1 VIHHDPNLHGQVRHL
16 FLRILVTIL
25 VAETAVMFLLPVIL
39 PAGVN
44 PWAEAVI
51 DALLLAFLCAPV
63 LWLTVFCPLR
73 EYAQFEKKKAN
84 AIVHTAVNP
93 IITISDRG
101 IIRSFNPAAEQL
113 FGYSEADVLERNV
126 NLLMPSP
133 FREEHGSYL
142 ERYLKTGMR
151 TIIGIGR
158 EVVGQK
164 KDTTTFPLFLSVSQ
178 VVNDNDNGILF
189 TGIIRDLTEQK
200 AQEAKLNQAR
210 LDAEAANQAK
220 SEFLANM
227 SHEIRTPM
235 TAILGFTDIL
245 LTNVVDQENVDCAKT
260 IKRNGECL
268 IALINDILDLSKIE
282 TGRYAVEST
291 ECSVHQVVAD
301 VASLM
306 RVRAASKGLPLRVR
320 FDGALPESICS
331 DPARLRQVLINIVGN
346 AIKFTETGSVEI
358 VTRLLNEV
366 GEEPKLQFDVIDTG
380 IGVPDDQ
387 IKSLFLPFTQA
398 DTSSTRQFGG
408 TGLGLSISKR
418 LVELLG
424 GEFSVSSTM
433 GKGSTFSVTASTGP
447 LDGVRMIEN
456 AAEAVLE
463 AVTAAHKIESPLA
476 DQRILL
482 AEDGPDNQRLISY
495 ILKKAGADVT
505 LADNGQIAVELANA
519 AISEGCPYKVI
530 LMDMQMPVLDGYAA
544 VRELRDGGYTRP
556 IIALTAHAMSD
567 DRQKCLDAGC
577 DDYTTKPVDRKK
589 LISMV
594 ANYGCRTVV
603 AAETSA
609 VHQTAGAGHFR
620 PDLN

>member
-1 VIHHDPNLHGQVRHL
+1 M
-16 FLRILVTIL
+16 TIL
-25 VAETAVMFLLPVIL
+25 VAETAVMFLLPIIL
-39 PAGVN
+39 PAGISKWV
-44 PWAEAVI
+44 EAVI
-51 DALLLAFLCAPV
+51 DALLLAFACAPV
-63 LWLTVFCPLR
+63 LWLTVFRPLR
-73 EYAQFEKKKAN
+73 EYAKFEKRKAN
-84 AIVHTAVNP
+84 AIVNSAVNP
-93 IITISDRG
+93 IITISG
-101 IIRSFNPAAEQL
+101 QGTIRSFNPAAEQL
-113 FGYSEADVLERNV
+113 FGYSEAEVVDQNV

-133 FREEHGSYL
+133 FREEHDSYL
-142 ERYLKTGMR
+142 ERYLKTGKR

-164 KDTTTFPLFLSVSQ
+164 RDATTFPLFLSVSQ
-178 VVNDNDNGILF
+178 VVNDNEMLF
-189 TGIIRDLTEQK
+189 TGVIRDLTEQK

-210 LDAEAANQAK
+210 LDAEAANHAK

-235 TAILGFTDIL
+235 TAILGFADIL
-245 LTNVVDQENVDCAKT
+245 LTNVVNQENVDCAKT

-268 IALINDILDLSKIE
+268 IGIINDILDLSKIE
-282 TGRYAVEST
+282 SGRYSVEST
-291 ECSVHQVVAD
+291 ACSVHQVVAD

-306 RVRAASKGLPLRVR
+306 RVRAASKGLPLKVR
-320 FDGALPESICS
+320 FDGALPEAICS

-366 GEEPKLQFDVIDTG
+366 GDEPKLQFDVIDTG

-398 DTSSTRQFGG
+398 DTSATRQFGG
-408 TGLGLSISKR
+408 TGLGLSISQR

-424 GEFSVSSTM
+424 GEFSVSSTP
-433 GKGSTFSVTASTGP
+433 GKGSTFSVTVSTGP
-447 LDGVRMIEN
+447 LDGVRMIDN

-463 AVTAAHKIESPLA
+463 AVAGAQKIESPLA
-476 DQRILL
+476 GQRILL

-505 LADNGQIAVELANA
+505 LADNGQIAVDLANA
-519 AISEGCPYKVI
+519 AFSEDCPFRVI

-544 VRELRDGGYTRP
+544 VRQLRNEGYTRP

-567 DRQKCLDAGC
+567 DRQRCLDAGC
-577 DDYTTKPVDRKK
+577 DDYATKPVDRKK
-589 LISMV
+589 VIAL
-594 ANYGCRTVV
+594 V
-603 AAETSA
+603 AAYGKQTEVAAQSST
-609 VHQTAGAGHFR
+609 VHEMTCADFS
-620 PDLN
+620 